1 MIQPMLIEPGSR
13 FLIEQ
18 IASRTS
24 KNIPVVLE
32 MTASRR
38 SVSPRPHHIDAI
50 NYFEGVI
57 ERLDRMVPGGWPRS
71 RTWSEL
77 DHRAPP
83 GRAPCRLYLYLQT
96 RIGLDELRRID
107 AAGAE
112 VAEAMN
118 VHHGLAMAPGIAMT
132 ASQVAA
138 RGIDAARR
146 ELADLIADDSDA
158 PTTPGLYSIRA
169 RWTAVRPVATS
180 PDRAPPP
187 FTCPPLSHAVAP
199 PFGIAKTSAP
209 NAARS
214 ETPGP
219 PLLAWR
225 GDVAGRA
232 RRGNRRRIKTP
243 NWPQPGGWVGD

>member
-13 FLIEQ
+13 ILIEQ

-83 GRAPCRLYLYLQT
+83 GRAPCRLYLYLQA

-132 ASQVAA
+132 ASEVAA
-138 RGIDAARR
+138 RGIGAARR

-158 PTTPGLYSIRA
+158 PTTRGLYSIRA

-180 PDRAPPP
+180 PDRAPRLSPARLYLTLLRRRSASRRLPP
-187 FTCPPLSHAVAP
+187 PTRLDPRRPARLS
-199 PFGIAKTSAP
+199 
-209 NAARS
+209 
-214 ETPGP
+214 
-219 PLLAWR
+219 WR
-225 GDVAGRA
+225 GGATSPDERDEAIDAG
-232 RRGNRRRIKTP
+232 
-243 NWPQPGGWVGD
+243 